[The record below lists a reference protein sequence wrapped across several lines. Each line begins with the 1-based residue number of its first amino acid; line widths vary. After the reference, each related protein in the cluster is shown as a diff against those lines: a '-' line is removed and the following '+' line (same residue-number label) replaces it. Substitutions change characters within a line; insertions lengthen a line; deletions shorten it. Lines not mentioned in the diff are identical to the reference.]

1 MADLAGPLVLVGC
14 GKMGSA
20 LLGGWRA
27 HGLAAAEV
35 FVVEPDGP
43 MREAMRARYGVVA
56 VGEAGALPAEL
67 RPRALVFAVKP
78 QVMGAVLPAYQALAH
93 SGAAILS
100 IAAGTVIARFEAAFG
115 DGTPVVR
122 AMPNTPAA
130 IGQGVTALCANAHAS
145 AAQKQLC
152 EALMAAVG
160 SVHWIDDED
169 QMHAITA
176 MSGGGPA
183 YVFLL
188 IETLA
193 RAGISCGLPADLA
206 WPLARATVAGGGA
219 LAAHSAEPVEVLR
232 QNVTSPGGT
241 TQAALEV
248 LMARDGIAAAVPA
261 RDRGRHAALAR
272 AGLGGGAPWPGER
285 TPICWRR
292 RSR

>member
-1 MADLAGPLVLVGC
+1 MTELAGPLVLVGY

-20 LLGGWRA
+20 LVRGWLA
-27 HGLAAAEV
+27 HGLAAADV
-35 FVVEPDGP
+35 FVVEPDAGS
-43 MREAMRARYGVVA
+43 REGARDRHRVLAVA
-56 VGEAGALPAEL
+56 EAKGLPADL
-67 RPRALVFAVKP
+67 RPRAVVFAIKP
-78 QVMGAVLPAYQALAH
+78 QAMAAVLPAYRALAQ
-93 SGAAILS
+93 SGAVVLS
-100 IAAGTVIARFEAAFG
+100 IAAGTGIARFLAAFG

-130 IGQGVTALCANAHAS
+130 IGQGVTALCASAHVS

-160 SVHWIDDED
+160 AVHWIDDED

-188 IETLA
+188 IEALA
-193 RAGISCGLPADLA
+193 KAGIACGLPADLA
-206 WPLARATVAGGGA
+206 WPLARATVAGSGA
-219 LAAHSAEPVEVLR
+219 LAAHSEEPVEVLR

-248 LMARDGIAAAVPA
+248 LMAKDGIGELFERAIAAA
-261 RDRGRHAALAR
+261 
-272 AGLGGGAPWPGER
+272 
-285 TPICWRR
+285 TR
-292 RSR
+292 RSHELA